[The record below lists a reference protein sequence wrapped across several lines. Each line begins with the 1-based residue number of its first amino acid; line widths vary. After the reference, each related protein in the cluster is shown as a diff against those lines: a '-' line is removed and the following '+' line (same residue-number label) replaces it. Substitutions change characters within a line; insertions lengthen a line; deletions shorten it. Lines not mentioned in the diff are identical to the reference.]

1 MQAFWAYLFSAVY
14 LTAAGAVTVHAV
26 HYKRNVRAVIAWV
39 GLVWLAPVIGPIAYI
54 CFGINR
60 IQWMG
65 ISLQLTSVWKHQR
78 DMDLTESERERQR
91 VVLAEHPGLAG
102 FASLGFELTNRPL
115 LPGNRITP
123 LIDGDEAYPR
133 MLEAIRGT
141 ECYDEELAAHLTAIA
156 EAKRKE
162 SKPLTLE
169 AM

>member
-1 MQAFWAYLFSAVY
+1 LGLDRGADGMFSY
-14 LTAAGAVTVHAV
+14 SLSTILRPPCSSLPNTASHDE
-26 HYKRNVRAVIAWV
+26 V
-39 GLVWLAPVIGPIAYI
+39 G
-54 CFGINR
+54 
-60 IQWMG
+60 
-65 ISLQLTSVWKHQR
+65 
-78 DMDLTESERERQR
+78 DLSGL

-102 FASLGFELTNRPL
+102 LASLGFELTNRPL